1 MAVPGAVT
9 NPKSRGCHELIRH
22 GAALVE
28 TAEDILDAL
37 EMRGRGRTKEMAE
50 QVALSLSPPET
61 AIFQALDAS
70 EAQHIDD
77 LALRLKVSVG
87 EILGQ
92 LLLLE
97 LKGMVKQLPGKFFVR
112 A

>member
-1 MAVPGAVT
+1 MARHSSKQLRIFSTRWVRGKGK
-9 NPKSRGCHELIRH
+9 KSEL
-22 GAALVE
+22 
-28 TAEDILDAL
+28 T
-37 EMRGRGRTKEMAE
+37 E
-50 QVALSLSPPET
+50 QMALSLSGPET
-61 AIFQALDAS
+61 MIVNALDAA

-77 LALRLKVSVG
+77 LALKLKVSVG

-97 LKGMVKQLPGKFFVR
+97 LKGIVKQLPGKYFVR